1 MASGRSTNPYGWLLK
16 IRPAPLAVALKMILR
31 VRRVCLAT
39 QTGEFWVDPASVLGD
54 SLITQGEYEPELGL
68 SMRRLL
74 GEGRTFVD
82 VGANEGYFSV
92 MGSKL
97 VGTAGRVLAIEPQP
111 RLFDVLHANL
121 RMNMCNN
128 VVVAAN
134 AVADRNG
141 FVELNLA
148 PSTNNGSSGVFRKT
162 RYPGRKQRVPAF
174 TLDSLFETHGL
185 DACDFL
191 KMDIEG
197 FELEALQG
205 ADRLLREKRIRAM
218 NVDDHPSILASR
230 GLALDCVSAML
241 FEYGYRREV
250 GADIALYLA

>member
-1 MASGRSTNPYGWLLK
+1 VPGGKPINRYGWLLK
-16 IRPAPLAVALKMILR
+16 VRPAPLADALKMLLR
-31 VRRVCLAT
+31 VRRARLAT
-39 QTGEFWVDPASVLGD
+39 QTGEFLVDPASILGD
-54 SLITQGEYEPELGL
+54 SLITRGDFEPELAVM
-68 SMRRLL
+68 MRRFL
-74 GEGRTFVD
+74 GEGATFVD

-97 VGTAGRVLAIEPQP
+97 VGTAGKVLAIEPQP
-111 RLFDVLHANL
+111 RLFDVLNANL
-121 RMNMCNN
+121 RMNMCDN

-134 AVADRNG
+134 AVADQDG

-205 ADRLLREKRIRAM
+205 ADRLLREKRIKAM
-218 NVDDHPSILASR
+218 NVDDHPSILARR
-230 GLALDCVSAML
+230 GLALDCVSGML
-241 FEYGYRREV
+241 KDYGYRREV
-250 GADIALYLA
+250 GADIAVYFA